1 MPDDIVYFEVEILG
15 LKNMRSRTVWPET
28 TGPWIEGG
36 LEDLMVHFTY
46 AVWTA
51 YNKGCAI
58 SLILTSHEESL
69 GKALSDM
76 MTKMI
81 EAMGAISLAEIR
93 LTREALEELKRDRL
107 EP

>member
-1 MPDDIVYFEVEILG
+1 MPDDIVCFEVEILS

-28 TGPWIEGG
+28 SGPWIEGG
-36 LEDLMVHFTY
+36 LEDLIVHFTY

-51 YNKGCAI
+51 YNKGCAL
-58 SLILTSHEESL
+58 SLILTSQEESL
-69 GKALSDM
+69 GKALSEM

-81 EAMGAISLAEIR
+81 EAMGAISLTEIR

>member
-28 TGPWIEGG
+28 AGPWIEGG
-36 LEDLMVHFTY
+36 LEDIMVHFTY

-58 SLILTSHEESL
+58 SIKLTSHEERL
-69 GKALSDM
+69 GKALSEM

-93 LTREALEELKRDRL
+93 LTPEALEKLKRDRL

>member
-1 MPDDIVYFEVEILG
+1 MPDDIVYFEVEIVD
-15 LKNMRSRTVWPET
+15 LKNVRSRTVWPENS
-28 TGPWIEGG
+28 GPWIDGG

-58 SLILTSHEESL
+58 SLILTSHEENL
-69 GKALSDM
+69 GKALSEM